1 MYLGILLYVM
11 EVNLESVRVRLPEA
25 DGHEVGAGEL
35 SAPQLADFLQP
46 LLDLAVDWQLVH
58 AT

>member
-1 MYLGILLYVM
+1 M

-46 LLDLAVDWQLVH
+46 LLDLAVDRQLVH
-58 AT
+58 ATKKIHNF

>member
-1 MYLGILLYVM
+1 M

-35 SAPQLADFLQP
+35 SAPQLADILKPLTDFSALGQVIQTGKNPQFLFF
-46 LLDLAVDWQLVH
+46 
-58 AT
+58 